1 MAKQRDAIRMNPDE
15 IAALYAECKSLQVA
29 TLDKEGAPHLTTVW
43 YLVDADGNFLFETYG
58 KSQKIVNM
66 RRDPRVALLL
76 EAGTDYAELR
86 GLSVQGRA
94 EIVDENP
101 RLTELMGALIRHH
114 NPALTDKQ
122 AGAVIAQMAAK
133 RVVVIVRP
141 GKVISW
147 DHRKLASKASP
158 IEAIA

>member
-1 MAKQRDAIRMNPDE
+1 MSKQRDAIRMTPAE
-15 IAALYAECKSLQVA
+15 IDTLYAECKSLQVA
-29 TLDKEGAPHLTTVW
+29 TLDREGAPHLTTVW

-58 KSQKIVNM
+58 KSQKVVNM

-76 EAGTDYAELR
+76 EAGTEYAELR

-94 EIVDENP
+94 EIVDAEP

-114 NPALTDKQ
+114 NPNFTEAQ
-122 AGAVIAQMAAK
+122 AQAITAQMAAK

-141 GKVISW
+141 DKVISW

-158 IEAIA
+158 VEA